1 MGFLFLIL
9 QTFLL
14 VFALGV
20 DALICSFSYG
30 VNRIRIP
37 LKSMIVINLITL
49 LLLATGIII
58 AQILEGFLPPGIIYG
73 FAFLILFF
81 IGLVKIFEGTIKS
94 IIKRHNGS
102 RYFNFS
108 LFNFGF
114 VLQVFAQPE
123 LADSDA
129 SKELSIAESVPLAFA
144 LGFDGLSV
152 GLSVGLMALNIP
164 LLLIMSFAVGMV
176 CVAVG
181 AYLGCKAS
189 QKISFDLSILS
200 GLILILIAIINVIN

>member
-30 VNRIRIP
+30 VNKIRISM
-37 LKSMIVINLITL
+37 KSMIVINLITL
-49 LLLATGIII
+49 LLLATGITI
-58 AQILEGFLPPGIIYG
+58 AQILEEFLPSTVIYG
-73 FAFLILFF
+73 LAFLVLFF
-81 IGLVKIFEGTIKS
+81 IGLIKIFEGTIKS
-94 IIKRHNGS
+94 IIKRHDGS
-102 RYFNFS
+102 RNFNFS

-129 SKELSIAESVPLAFA
+129 SKELSITESVPLAFA

-152 GLSVGLMALNIP
+152 GLSVGLMTLNIP
-164 LLLIMSFAVGMV
+164 LLFVMSFVVGIV

-181 AYLGCKAS
+181 SYLGRKAS

-200 GLILILIAIINVIN
+200 GLILILIAILNVF